1 MRISDWSSDVCSS
14 DLSIDHG
21 VGAASAGTAPDLD
34 QRRGNRLGF
43 SGAPRFIRAID
54 DELVSGI
61 LRNEL
66 LRFFGRSAQPAIVI
80 LRVEDDGHPIVDF
93 HHRFHRID
101 HDHRVA
107 IPPFVARSPESR
119 TGRDWLVG
127 YADPGAGH
135 FPLGADGFRK
145 CGARS
150 EEHTSELHSLMRIT
164 YAV

>member
-61 LRNEL
+61 LSNEL
-66 LRFFGRSAQPAIVI
+66 HRLFGRRAQQATVI
-80 LRVEDDGHPIVDF
+80 RRGEDEGHP
-93 HHRFHRID
+93 RAEER
-101 HDHRVA
+101 
-107 IPPFVARSPESR
+107 
-119 TGRDWLVG
+119 LVG
-127 YADPGAGH
+127 NERG
-135 FPLGADGFRK
+135 RQ
-145 CGARS
+145 R
-150 EEHTSELHSLMRIT
+150 RIWRT
-164 YAV
+164 